1 MSLKRSTYGLLTAF
15 MFAAA
20 MSHQG
25 ELYHVGVIRMPKQN
39 KNPMT
44 PEHEKEILEKMEKE
58 LHDFNIN
65 GTIIRAKNRKTA
77 IKIYNNRKGTKQ

>member
-1 MSLKRSTYGLLTAF
+1 MSSKRSIYGLLTAY

-20 MSHQG
+20 ISDKKV
-25 ELYHVGVIRMPKQN
+25 YNVGVIRIPKQN

-44 PEHEKEILEKMEKE
+44 PEREKEILEKMEKE

-65 GTIIRAKNRKTA
+65 GTIIRARNRKTA
-77 IKIYNNRKGTKQ
+77 IKIYNNRKGKKL

>member
-1 MSLKRSTYGLLTAF
+1 MKSKSTYGLLTAL

-20 MSHQG
+20 MSN
-25 ELYHVGVIRMPKQN
+25 ERVYNVGVIRMPKQN

-44 PEHEKEILEKMEKE
+44 PERKKEILEKMEKE

-65 GTIIRAKNRKTA
+65 GTIIRARNRKTA
-77 IKIYNNRKGTKQ
+77 IKIYNNRKGKKL

>member
-1 MSLKRSTYGLLTAF
+1 
-15 MFAAA
+15 
-20 MSHQG
+20 
-25 ELYHVGVIRMPKQN
+25 
-39 KNPMT
+39 MT

-77 IKIYNNRKGTKQ
+77 IKIYNNKKGAKQ